1 MAEEKA
7 KWERGGRE
15 GGGGEDGKHTHD
27 FIKDNGGGK
36 ILITVTAHRAAQF
49 RRQTGFSLP
58 LSLPVRKRLS
68 DLPRS
73 AANKSTS

>member
-1 MAEEKA
+1 MGK
-7 KWERGGRE
+7 RGWE

-27 FIKDNGGGK
+27 FDNGGGK
-36 ILITVTAHRAAQF
+36 TLITGTAHRAAQF
-49 RRQTGFSLP
+49 RRQTVLSLP

-73 AANKSTS
+73 GSQ